1 MAIIFWSSSIFYT
14 IFWFCFHLITHRTAN
29 SLVKLSHVTSETL
42 YQKCGIHL
50 FEAVLEY
57 ILTCALVCMSS
68 FIDISKLVFYKLNF
82 TPRLSNLLKA
92 KGNKNTYCLW
102 FVALTYRLRDSK
114 AILVHQLSKKFTQRH
129 PFKLHGLPVSA
140 VFHPTRSIFFVS
152 TKKNVRV
159 YDLLKQKLI
168 KKLETGL
175 REVSSISVHP
185 AGLLPILVGRFY
197 K

>member
-1 MAIIFWSSSIFYT
+1 
-14 IFWFCFHLITHRTAN
+14 
-29 SLVKLSHVTSETL
+29 
-42 YQKCGIHL
+42 
-50 FEAVLEY
+50 
-57 ILTCALVCMSS
+57 
-68 FIDISKLVFYKLNF
+68 
-82 TPRLSNLLKA
+82 
-92 KGNKNTYCLW
+92 
-102 FVALTYRLRDSK
+102 LTYRLRDSK
-114 AILVHQLSKKFTQRH
+114 AILIHQLSKKFTQRH

-185 AGLLPILVGRFY
+185 AGLLPILVGRFSSLLYLFILHCSYSGVDFHAGDNVIVGSRDGKLCWFDMDLSSKPY
-197 K
+197 KVLKYAALFFGY